1 MTTLESRME
10 EYQKRCRQG
19 IDTHRDD
26 IGTLQERKN
35 SYLLINNTYNRGQ
48 KIFLKFKCKTDILLT
63 LLEDGKIST
72 NRFNTEYDL
81 NQKEFQSKID
91 IGIVRSRE
99 NLQEERLK
107 RHFKY
112 EKLIK
117 RLSDIHSQRYG
128 V

>member
-1 MTTLESRME
+1 MTTLESRMV
-10 EYQKRCRQG
+10 EYHKRCRQG

-35 SYLLINNTYNRGQ
+35 RYLLMYATYNRGQ
-48 KIFLKFKCKTDILLT
+48 TIFIKFKCKTDILLT

-81 NQKEFQSKID
+81 NQKEFQSKMD
-91 IGIVRSRE
+91 KGIVRSRE
-99 NLQEERLK
+99 YLQEERLK

>member
-1 MTTLESRME
+1 MTSLESRLG
-10 EYQKRCRQG
+10 EYWNRRRQG

-26 IGTLQERKN
+26 IGTLLERKN
-35 SYLLINNTYNRGQ
+35 KLMLMDNSYAEGHRAYINFKS
-48 KIFLKFKCKTDILLT
+48 KIDILLT

-81 NQKEFQSKID
+81 NQKEFQSKMD
-91 IGIVRSRE
+91 KGIVRSRE
-99 NLQEERLK
+99 YLQEERLK